1 MPRFVLDASVTLPW
15 CFKDEANSYSDS
27 IFEALNRQ
35 YAVTT
40 ALWPFEVASALAT
53 AERKGRIYQSGTK
66 TFLERLWVLPVQV
79 EMHPAMWVCH
89 EALELTR
96 RFRLTAYD
104 ASYVALTQRMN
115 LPLAT
120 LDDDMRAA
128 AATVGVRLF
137 GGSVASP
144 PALS

>member
-15 CFKDEANSYSDS
+15 CFKDEANFYSES
-27 IFEALNRQ
+27 IFQTLKRE

-40 ALWPFEVASALAT
+40 ALWPFEVASTLAT
-53 AERKGRIYQSGTK
+53 AERKGRITQSDTK
-66 TFLERLWVLPVQV
+66 TFLERLWRLPVQV
-79 EMHPAMWVCH
+79 ELHPAMWVCQ
-89 EALELTR
+89 ETLELTR

-104 ASYVALTQRMN
+104 ASYVALAQRMN

-120 LDDDMRAA
+120 LDDDMRTAA
-128 AATVGVRLF
+128 TTVGVRLF
-137 GGSVASP
+137 GESIASP

>member
-1 MPRFVLDASVTLPW
+1 
-15 CFKDEANSYSDS
+15 
-27 IFEALNRQ
+27 
-35 YAVTT
+35 
-40 ALWPFEVASALAT
+40 
-53 AERKGRIYQSGTK
+53 
-66 TFLERLWVLPVQV
+66 
-79 EMHPAMWVCH
+79 MHPAMWVCH

-104 ASYVALTQRMN
+104 ASYVALAQRMN

-120 LDDDMRAA
+120 MDDDMRAA